1 MKIEIESISWD
12 QIGEYAK
19 IPISFE
25 VKSIL
30 DVSLHSNG
38 INGIGVM
45 EKEIEFPYQK
55 DYDENETPYDWAK
68 KWSTKNWGLFV
79 AKKNKSE
86 VIAGITIAL
95 KTNGLNMLEGRTD
108 LAVIWDIR
116 VKPDYRNTGV
126 GTLLFQ
132 KAIEFSKK
140 GNCKTIKIETQNN
153 NVNACRFYAKQNCY
167 LGGIH
172 ANVYK
177 EFPSEIQFL
186 FYKNI

>member
-1 MKIEIESISWD
+1 MNIEIESIGWD
-12 QIGEYAK
+12 QLDEYAK

-25 VKSIL
+25 VKSIF
-30 DVSLHSNG
+30 DVSFQSNG
-38 INGIGVM
+38 INGIGIR
-45 EKEIEFPYQK
+45 ETKIESPYLK
-55 DYDENETPYDWAK
+55 DYDESETPDDWAK
-68 KWSTKNWGLFV
+68 KWDIKNWGFFV
-79 AKKNKSE
+79 AINNKSE

-95 KTNGLNMLEGRTD
+95 KTKGLHMLEGRND

-116 VKPDYRNTGV
+116 VKPEYRNNGV

-132 KAIEFSKK
+132 QAIDFSQREK
-140 GNCKTIKIETQNN
+140 CKTIKIETQNN

-172 ANVYK
+172 ANAYE